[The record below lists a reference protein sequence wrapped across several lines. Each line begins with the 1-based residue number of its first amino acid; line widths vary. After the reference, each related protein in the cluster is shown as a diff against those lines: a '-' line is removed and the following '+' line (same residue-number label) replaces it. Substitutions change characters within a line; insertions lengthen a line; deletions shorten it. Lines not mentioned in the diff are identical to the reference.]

1 MALPVL
7 RRARAP
13 RGDQT
18 LEKVDTRDR
27 AASGWGRP
35 VGWSPFVELAE
46 LHERLGRLLSET
58 FSDPVGGAAG
68 GDGGRGGDGW
78 LPAADVEET
87 DEAYLVDLELPGVKR
102 EDISVEFGAGE
113 LVVTG
118 QVTRR
123 ERVGFLRSRTRPI
136 GRFDYRV
143 HLPADVEQ
151 EHVDASLSDGVLTV
165 RVPKTEKARRRR
177 IPITSG

>member
-7 RRARAP
+7 RRTRAP

-18 LEKVDTRDR
+18 LETVDPREQDR
-27 AASGWGRP
+27 SAHGWGRP
-35 VGWSPFVELAE
+35 VGWSPFGELAE
-46 LHERLGRLLSET
+46 LHEQMGRLLATT
-58 FSDPVGGAAG
+58 F
-68 GDGGRGGDGW
+68 GDGDRGGDGW
-78 LPAADVEET
+78 RPAADVEET
-87 DEAYLVDLELPGVKR
+87 DEAYLVELELPGVKR
-102 EDISVEFGAGE
+102 DDISVEFGAGE

-123 ERVGFLRSRTRPI
+123 ERVGFLRSRTRPV

-177 IPITSG
+177 IPISSG